1 MICEEGNR
9 SDFKRCVTENVETLT
24 YPCGHVY
31 IPVYEGGAVQ
41 EAIPLACQ
49 RCCQHTVFF
58 TNPAWAKMA
67 LAGVTYTEDMITVD
81 MQMTP
86 PQTVERIDI
95 QFTVNDGG
103 IVWQHDN

>member
-1 MICEEGNR
+1 
-9 SDFKRCVTENVETLT
+9 
-24 YPCGHVY
+24 
-31 IPVYEGGAVQ
+31 
-41 EAIPLACQ
+41 
-49 RCCQHTVFF
+49 
-58 TNPAWAKMA
+58 MA